1 MLPSEDEEQSV
12 VVNYLRLKGIPH
24 FHVPN
29 STYTKSWSQK
39 RKNTMLGVV
48 PGVPDLFFFVGGRAY
63 AVEMKRRKMGVVS
76 SHQKEWLETL
86 NNNGVK
92 AVIAKGA
99 DAAIEFIDECVNAD
113 NDIIPPNSI
122 NPSPTKNVPVL

>member
-1 MLPSEDEEQSV
+1 MLPIPSEDEEQSV

-39 RKNTMLGVV
+39 RKNKMMGVS
-48 PGVPDLFFFVGGRAY
+48 PGVPDIFFFVGGKPY
-63 AVEMKRRKMGVVS
+63 AIELKRRKMGVVS

-86 NNNGVK
+86 NNNGVQ
-92 AVIAKGA
+92 AIVAKGA
-99 DAAIEFIDECVNAD
+99 DAAIEFIDSV
-113 NDIIPPNSI
+113 
-122 NPSPTKNVPVL
+122 V